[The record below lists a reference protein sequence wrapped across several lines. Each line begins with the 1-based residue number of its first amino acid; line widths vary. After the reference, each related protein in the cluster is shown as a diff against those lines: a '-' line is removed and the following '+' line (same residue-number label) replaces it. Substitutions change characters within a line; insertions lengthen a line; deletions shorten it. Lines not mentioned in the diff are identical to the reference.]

1 MGLDLSG
8 KCAAD
13 KDKCLSGWRD
23 LNSRPLDPQTSAA
36 CPRTSG
42 DVRFSLRIRLLHFGG
57 FRRTTQM
64 VVKKVVK
71 LIAELSEEL
80 IKLAEIRGTRA

>member
-1 MGLDLSG
+1 
-8 KCAAD
+8 
-13 KDKCLSGWRD
+13 
-23 LNSRPLDPQTSAA
+23 
-36 CPRTSG
+36 
-42 DVRFSLRIRLLHFGG
+42 
-57 FRRTTQM
+57 M